1 MRPIQNMLIGLF
13 LAPLASMLIITT
25 SYAHR
30 VTVFAWVEG
39 ELVYTESKFSGG
51 KGVSNGRIIVFD
63 DQTNQK
69 LLEGQTNEKGEF
81 VFKSPVKDRLR
92 IELKTGTGHKGQW
105 IVYAE
110 DFETNDSVGA
120 QFPTSTTTQQKT
132 ESKPE
137 MPSQSPAFNI
147 QQIEVTVGKV
157 MDQKLKPVMKMLSR
171 FQHQGPSIKDIF
183 SGLGYIFGL
192 VGVGAYFSSRRR
204 SGGKNQ

>member
-13 LAPLASMLIITT
+13 LAPLASMLIITA

-30 VTVFAWVEG
+30 VTVFAWVED
-39 ELVYTESKFSGG
+39 EMVYTESKFSDG
-51 KGVSNGRIIVFD
+51 KGVSNEKIFVFD
-63 DQTNQK
+63 DRTNQK
-69 LLEGQTNEKGEF
+69 LLEGQTDEKGEF
-81 VFKSPVKDRLR
+81 IFKSPAKDRLR

-105 IVYAE
+105 TVYAE
-110 DFETNDSVGA
+110 DFETNDSAAA
-120 QFPTSTTTQQKT
+120 QFPTSTTTQRKT

-147 QQIEVTVGKV
+147 QQIEVMVGKV

-204 SGGKNQ
+204 SGKND